1 MTYALYGV
9 MGVVLG
15 FILGRV
21 SFEETGL
28 WKCPICKNSTND
40 KYECPICNKRRYDD

>member
-28 WKCPICKNSTND
+28 WKCPIC
-40 KYECPICNKRRYDD
+40 NKRRYDD